1 MDDYPMRINKY
12 LAMKNICSRRE
23 ADELIK
29 LGKVLIN
36 KKRAVLGDKVLESD
50 KVEIVDN
57 FQRELFYYAY
67 NKPIGIVTHS
77 PQGKEKS
84 IKDVAKIP
92 QKVFPI
98 GRLDKDSWGLIIL
111 TNDGRITDK
120 ILNPEKDHEKEY
132 AVRVDKIMS
141 ESFLNK
147 MARGVKLDD
156 GYKTKEC
163 KVQKINDAM
172 FSIILTEGKKRQIR
186 RMCTALGYAVAD
198 LKRVRI
204 MNIHIKSL
212 KPGEFREI
220 KERELESFLSEL
232 KLN

>member
-1 MDDYPMRINKY
+1 
-12 LAMKNICSRRE
+12 MKNICSRRE

-29 LGKVLIN
+29 LGKVKIN
-36 KKRAVLGDKVLESD
+36 KRKAVLGDKVLENDEVELSD
-50 KVEIVDN
+50 D
-57 FQRELFYYAY
+57 FQKKLFYYAY
-67 NKPIGIVTHS
+67 NKPVGIVTHS
-77 PQGKEKS
+77 AQGKEKS
-84 IKDVAKIP
+84 IRDVAKIP

-120 ILNPEKDHEKEY
+120 ILNPEKEHEKEY
-132 AVRVDKIMS
+132 AVRVNKDMS
-141 ESFLNK
+141 ESFLSK

-163 KVQKINDAM
+163 KMQKINDAM

-186 RMCTALGYAVAD
+186 RMCTALGYAVVD
-198 LKRVRI
+198 LKRVRV
-204 MNIHIKSL
+204 MNIQIKSL

-220 KERELESFLSEL
+220 KGVELHDFLTGLGLE
-232 KLN
+232 